1 MRLRS
6 RARSISIPSVQPA
19 LVGAM
24 TLIMQVQIPF
34 CRFERAGEEEG
45 EGISPAMIES
55 AIIKTRVPIYFCSRS

>member
-1 MRLRS
+1 MRLRL

-34 CRFERAGEEEG
+34 CCFERAGEEEG
-45 EGISPAMIES
+45 EGISPATVIS
-55 AIIKTRVPIYFCSRS
+55 AIIKTRVSIYFWSRS

>member
-1 MRLRS
+1 
-6 RARSISIPSVQPA
+6 VQPA

-45 EGISPAMIES
+45 EGISPATIES
-55 AIIKTRVPIYFCSRS
+55 AIING